1 MEEQY
6 SLTYLDTTHPITMDR
21 FRMILANP
29 AAQTKGWVIVE
40 GEADNIAYSRFL
52 NGTDRMVMKAGYTAK
67 DNTEHGGKKA
77 VQNIVDNTLR
87 EDLTNNIIG
96 IVDRDY
102 RDFEQTQTELP
113 AHVFCTDKR
122 DLEMSLWDLQEV
134 QNALIKYLSTDPQ
147 SKEWRLTQ
155 TKLDKTLEICT
166 YMGTIHVSNVW
177 HDIHCQYEF
186 KNSHYWMHTQHQ
198 FLSDADWKKNL
209 YDFYCAECR
218 NLPQP
223 ISFTQSMLS
232 DTILHFDLKVEK
244 ISDFGRG
251 HDFLRIL
258 SNVMVQTSSYGEKAL
273 TQYMID
279 ACTADIFSHTHLY
292 SAIKSWQTDKHVS
305 IVI

>member
-113 AHVFCTDKR
+113 AHV
-122 DLEMSLWDLQEV
+122 
-134 QNALIKYLSTDPQ
+134 
-147 SKEWRLTQ
+147 
-155 TKLDKTLEICT
+155 
-166 YMGTIHVSNVW
+166 
-177 HDIHCQYEF
+177 
-186 KNSHYWMHTQHQ
+186 
-198 FLSDADWKKNL
+198 
-209 YDFYCAECR
+209 
-218 NLPQP
+218 
-223 ISFTQSMLS
+223 
-232 DTILHFDLKVEK
+232 
-244 ISDFGRG
+244 
-251 HDFLRIL
+251 
-258 SNVMVQTSSYGEKAL
+258 VQTSSYGEKAL